1 MSAPEGKI
9 LDVTVESP
17 LTPLVHIRPATPDDV
32 PAIVVI
38 ERLSFVH
45 AGERFG
51 RRRIRYLIQNPR
63 AVVLVA
69 EQDQKVLAWTAGFSW
84 MRGKEPW
91 GRVYALAVDPIA
103 RGRRLGEQLLNRM
116 TRILR
121 DQGAR
126 PVFLEVNPDNHVAVR
141 LYERNG
147 FSTCRALPNYYGPD
161 RPAQRMV
168 QSS

>member
-1 MSAPEGKI
+1 MLA
-9 LDVTVESP
+9 VTIQSP
-17 LTPLVHIRPATPDDV
+17 QTPVVHFRPATQADV

-51 RRRIRYLIQNPR
+51 RRRIKYLITNPR

-69 EQDQKVLAWTAGFSW
+69 EQDEKVLAWTAGFSW
-84 MRGKEPW
+84 IRGKEPW
-91 GRVYALAVDPIA
+91 GRVYALAVDPVA
-103 RGRRLGEQLLNRM
+103 RGRRLGEQLLTRM
-116 TRILR
+116 IQTLR
-121 DQGAR
+121 EQGAR
-126 PVFLEVNPDNHVAVR
+126 PIFLEVNPDNHIAVR

-147 FSTCRALPNYYGPD
+147 FTACRALPNYYGPE

-168 QSS
+168 QARKQ